1 MTKVLSIDLD
11 YITRPYAEWIT
22 HAWDYNSDLRWNVF
36 MEQSPFDRSHMFID
50 QSNLMFCFNTFLKT
64 LKFNP
69 KVSFGY
75 DHDSILFAI
84 ENESNIDLIN
94 IDHHDDVFHGSGT
107 AEEEYEMVTKF
118 NVINEGNWGIWLHSV
133 GKLNSFTW
141 IMNDNSD
148 VSDNRNSRNKEYLGD
163 LYNFTLKDD
172 HKFDNYEFDQVF
184 VCLSP
189 QYIYPDH
196 WHYFSM
202 FISSYEEFSGKDAII
217 YTEKYETHVRHQRL
231 HNEILHQCS
240 DGRRPL
246 SSKGLRGW
254 KSLHDPRSV

>member
-1 MTKVLSIDLD
+1 MTRVLTIDLD
-11 YITRPYAEWIT
+11 YISRPYAEWVH
-22 HAWDYNSDLRWNVF
+22 HAFQMNSSRRWSQF
-36 MEQSPFDRSHMFID
+36 MEEMPFDRSHFFID
-50 QSNLMFCFNTFLKT
+50 TSNLMYCFNTFLKA
-64 LKFNP
+64 LKSNP

-84 ENESNIDLIN
+84 DQEENIDLIN
-94 IDHHDDVFHGSGT
+94 IDHHDDVFHGADFAT
-107 AEEEYEMVTKF
+107 PEEEYEMMVKH
-118 NVINEGNWGIWLHSV
+118 NIINEGNWGIWLHSQ

-141 IMNDNSD
+141 IMNENSD
-148 VSDNRNSRNKEYLGD
+148 GDGGRNTRGKNYLG
-163 LYNFTLKDD
+163 YSYQYYLKEDY
-172 HKFDNYEFDQVF
+172 KFENHDFDYVHI
-184 VCLSP
+184 CLSP

-202 FISSYEEFSGKDAII
+202 FISAYEEFSGKDAII

-246 SSKGLRGW
+246 PSEGLREW
-254 KSLHDPRSV
+254 KALRK

>member
-11 YITRPYAEWIT
+11 YITRPYAEWT
-22 HAWDYNSDLRWNVF
+22 HNLFEMNSTHRWSKF
-36 MEQSPFDRSHMFID
+36 MEETPFDRGHFFID
-50 QSNLMFCFNTFLKT
+50 TSNLMFCFNTFLRA
-64 LKFNP
+64 LKSSP

-75 DHDSILFAI
+75 DHDSILFSI
-84 ENESNIDLIN
+84 DKEENIDLIN
-94 IDHHDDVFHGSGT
+94 IDQHDDVFHGMGDSPDD
-107 AEEEYEMVTKF
+107 EYEMVAKYGI
-118 NVINEGNWGIWLHSV
+118 INEGNWGIWLHSV

-148 VSDNRNSRNKEYLGD
+148 PQGGRNARDKKYLGD
-163 LYNFTLKDD
+163 SYQYYLKQDYQFDGYNFD
-172 HKFDNYEFDQVF
+172 HIF

-189 QYIYPDH
+189 QYIHPDH

-202 FISSYEEFSGKDAII
+202 FISAYEEFSGKDAII
-217 YTEKYETHVRHQRL
+217 HTEKYETHVRHQRL

-246 SSKGLRGW
+246 PSEGLREW
-254 KSLHDPRSV
+254 KALRK

>member
-1 MTKVLSIDLD
+1 
-11 YITRPYAEWIT
+11 
-22 HAWDYNSDLRWNVF
+22 
-36 MEQSPFDRSHMFID
+36 MEESPFDRSHFFID
-50 QSNLMFCFNTFLKT
+50 TSNLMFCFNTFLRAMKSG
-64 LKFNP
+64 P

-84 ENESNIDLIN
+84 DKEENIDLIN
-94 IDHHDDVFHGSGT
+94 IDQHDDVFHGMGDSPDD
-107 AEEEYEMVTKF
+107 EYEMVAKYGI
-118 NVINEGNWGIWLHSV
+118 INEGNWGIWLHSV

-148 VSDNRNSRNKEYLGD
+148 PQGGRNARDKKYLGD
-163 LYNFTLKDD
+163 SYQYYLKQDYQFDGYDFD
-172 HKFDNYEFDQVF
+172 HIF

-189 QYIYPDH
+189 QYIHPDH

-202 FISSYEEFSGKDAII
+202 FISAYEEFSGNDAII
-217 YTEKYETHVRHQRL
+217 HTEKYETHVRHQRL

-246 SSKGLRGW
+246 LSEGLREW
-254 KSLHDPRSV
+254 KALRK

>member
-1 MTKVLSIDLD
+1 MTRVLSIDLD
-11 YITRPYAEWIT
+11 YITRPYAEWTT
-22 HAWDYNSDLRWNVF
+22 HAFEMNSTRRWSKF
-36 MEQSPFDRSHMFID
+36 MEESPFDRSHFFID
-50 QSNLMFCFNTFLKT
+50 TSNLMFCFNTFLKA
-64 LKFNP
+64 LKSNP

-84 ENESNIDLIN
+84 DKEENIDLIN
-94 IDHHDDVFHGSGT
+94 IDQHDDVFHGMGDSPDD
-107 AEEEYEMVTKF
+107 EYEMVAKYGI
-118 NVINEGNWGIWLHSV
+118 INEGNWGIWLHSA

-148 VSDNRNSRNKEYLGD
+148 PQGGRNFRDKNYLGD
-163 LYNFTLKDD
+163 SYQYYLKQDYQFDEYDFD
-172 HKFDNYEFDQVF
+172 HIF

-189 QYIYPDH
+189 QYIHPDH

-202 FISSYEEFSGKDAII
+202 FISAYEEFSGKDAII
-217 YTEKYETHVRHQRL
+217 HTEKYETHVRHQRL

-246 SSKGLRGW
+246 PSEGLREW
-254 KSLHDPRSV
+254 KALRK